1 MATIDWIDIPAGTV
15 MLKAGGYLN
24 EDTTVEVAPFAISK
38 YPITN
43 QQYLPFVTAG
53 GYNDS
58 QWWTAAGWAKRQDGR
73 WSEPRYWNDPS
84 YRVDDHPV
92 VGVSWYE
99 AMAFCTWLSEM
110 TGQTISLPTEQQWQR
125 AAQGDDGREYPWGN
139 QPPNDALCNWNR
151 TVDDVSPVTQYPQGA
166 SPFGVMD
173 MVGNV
178 WEWTSTGA
186 QTGTHNAD
194 ADITEPRMLRG
205 GCWSSDSPLSLW
217 VWNRNV
223 GDPNTRRLPDFRDS
237 AFGFRVV
244 RNSVL

>member
-1 MATIDWIDIPAGTV
+1 MSTLEWINIPAGSV
-15 MLKAGGYLN
+15 KLKSGGYLSD
-24 EDTTVEVAPFAISK
+24 DTTVEVAAYAISK

-43 QQYLPFVTAG
+43 AQYRAFVEAG
-53 GYNDS
+53 GYGDAR
-58 QWWTAAGWAKRQDGR
+58 WWTVAGWKKHQEGR
-73 WSEPRYWNDPS
+73 WSEPRYWNDPG
-84 YRVDDHPV
+84 YRVDDLPV

-99 AMAFCTWLSEM
+99 AMAYCTRLSA
-110 TGQTISLPTEQQWQR
+110 TSGDAIALPTEQQWQR

-139 QPPNDALCNWNR
+139 QPPTDDLCNWNR
-151 TVDDVSPVTQYPQGA
+151 SVDDVSPVTQYPQGA

-178 WEWTSTGA
+178 WEWTITGWD
-186 QTGTHNAD
+186 TGTTD
-194 ADITEPRMLRG
+194 AETVEPRMLRG

-217 VWNRNV
+217 VWNRNE

-244 RNSVL
+244 KV